1 MPLLGFFVFIVVL
14 FVFNFHL
21 LFHPVETSWKEQF
34 YLELAR
40 VPFGSF
46 CRFLSSLLSFYLVM
60 ESGVE
65 VSWITAAIVS
75 VSPVTEQLIG
85 GARWRQ
91 AHLYTA
97 ICK

>member
-1 MPLLGFFVFIVVL
+1 
-14 FVFNFHL
+14 
-21 LFHPVETSWKEQF
+21 
-34 YLELAR
+34 
-40 VPFGSF
+40 
-46 CRFLSSLLSFYLVM
+46 M

>member
-65 VSWITAAIVS
+65 VSWGELDYRS
-75 VSPVTEQLIG
+75 ERECEPG
-85 GARWRQ
+85 HRWGLLETNSSL
-91 AHLYTA
+91 HSDL
-97 ICK
+97 